1 MSWRAL
7 LRAVLVV
14 LGIVAAGLA
23 LIRFPWLPTFALLS
37 RANPVI
43 LWAALFVNLT
53 SLLFKGWSWH
63 ILLRRVAPSR
73 WRVAQAANLVG
84 AAVNNISVT
93 VVGEAARI
101 QYAAARNF
109 LPWGTVFASVVW
121 ARAVEA
127 IALGVFLVG
136 ASAFLHLPEFL
147 HGVQIGIGLILVL
160 AIAALAWGRR
170 LPWHRILPH
179 RLREVLRPIAE
190 IGGPGRLALPVLL
203 GIANWGAQWATYHL
217 CLLALR
223 LPVTPEAS
231 FTALLVTNLSTVF
244 RVAPGNVGVT
254 QAAMALALLPFGI
267 RAHEAVA
274 GALALQGIQILPVLA
289 LGALLVGLRPFV
301 AMLRPTA
308 TKPLEADQEPA

>member
-1 MSWRAL
+1 VSGRAF
-7 LRAVLVV
+7 LRTALVA
-14 LGIVAAGLA
+14 LGIAAAVFA
-23 LIRFPWLPTFALLS
+23 LVRFPWLPTFSLLG

-43 LWAALFVNLT
+43 LWAALVVNLS

-63 ILLRRVAPSR
+63 LLLRRVAPSR
-73 WRVAQAANLVG
+73 WRIAQEANLVG
-84 AAVNNISVT
+84 AAVNNISVS

-101 QYAAARNF
+101 QYVVTRDF
-109 LPWGTVFASVVW
+109 LPWGTAFASVVW

-127 IALGVFLVG
+127 IALGAFLVA
-136 ASAFLHLPEFL
+136 ASAWLHLPRFL
-147 HGVQIGIGLILVL
+147 HGVQIGVGLVLVL
-160 AIAALAWGRR
+160 AIAALAWGRKF
-170 LPWHRILPH
+170 PWRRIIPERARGLA
-179 RLREVLRPIAE
+179 RTLAE
-190 IGGPGRLALPVLL
+190 IGGPGRLVLPVLL
-203 GIANWGAQWATYHL
+203 GMANWGAQWATYHL

-301 AMLRPTA
+301 SLIRQTE
-308 TKPLEADQEPA
+308 TKPLR